1 MDLTQ
6 HVSLCKECR
15 IRQGFVDKK
24 DLEQADQCYICNNLM
39 NKLETIN
46 NALIRKMNEG
56 YEFGTFQIGVSLPST
71 YIEREDDIRSR
82 LKVRGR
88 NSIKNQTFCQILEKC
103 SNML

>member
-56 YEFGTFQIGVSLPST
+56 YEFGTFQSESRFLPLT
-71 YIEREDDIRSR
+71 
-82 LKVRGR
+82 LK
-88 NSIKNQTFCQILEKC
+88 EKTI
-103 SNML
+103 SGQD